1 MIKKILTY
9 PEDKEILTKVSE
21 EVKNISEVQ
30 DLIQDMKDTLHS
42 TEHGVGISAVQIR
55 VLKRVCVIH
64 HNGKDTVLI
73 NPIIT
78 KTKGEQTSREG
89 CLSVPEK
96 YGDFTRPQKVWVEY
110 IDETGRKR
118 EIAEGGFMTRII
130 CHELDHLEGW
140 CPVFG
145 LAEEE

>member
-21 EVKNISEVQ
+21 KVKNVSEVQ

-42 TEHGVGISAVQIR
+42 TEHGVGISAVQIG

-64 HNGKDTVLI
+64 YNGKDTVLI

-78 KTKGEQTSREG
+78 KTRGEQTSREG

-140 CPVFG
+140 CPVFS